1 MTIAALVAGA
11 TFAGCTDDENDN
23 KKYDEDGNEIVDEP
37 GNTPGGDVEL
47 KEKRVAKIWYADADE
62 NGTLYYEW
70 GMEFAYDDNRIKR
83 ITYYDCEEDGTVIDE
98 YTTTSTVDYGPA
110 KVTVYDKDGEK
121 EQAFDLEDGHA
132 IAGEDLIGTNH
143 TTFNYEYTDGYLT
156 KVTMAETNVDSGEGY
171 TNSYSYQVE
180 DGLWTGATF
189 NEDGDKGTLAFEMS
203 DVENNQNVDLYITCY
218 PFSEYSGIDC
228 LLGLIGDR
236 MKYLPERMTIEYEGY
251 GIAETWEFQ
260 YQQNDEGYVT
270 EVMCRLGDAGDKVA
284 NVWLIEY
291 E

>member
-1 MTIAALVAGA
+1 MRKTKFYALVLAAAMAVAG
-11 TFAGCTDDENDN
+11 FSGCSDEENEN
-23 KKYDEDGNEIVDEP
+23 KKYDENGNEIVDE
-37 GNTPGGDVEL
+37 PGGDVEL
-47 KEKRVAKIWYADADE
+47 KEKRVARIWHADADE

-110 KVTVYDKDGEK
+110 KVTVYDKDGGK

-132 IAGEDLIGTNH
+132 IAGEDLIGTDR

-156 KVTMAETNVDSGEGY
+156 KVTITETNVDSGEGY

-218 PFSEYSGIDC
+218 PFPNT
-228 LLGLIGDR
+228 
-236 MKYLPERMTIEYEGY
+236 PE
-251 GIAETWEFQ
+251 
-260 YQQNDEGYVT
+260 
-270 EVMCRLGDAGDKVA
+270 
-284 NVWLIEY
+284 
-291 E
+291 